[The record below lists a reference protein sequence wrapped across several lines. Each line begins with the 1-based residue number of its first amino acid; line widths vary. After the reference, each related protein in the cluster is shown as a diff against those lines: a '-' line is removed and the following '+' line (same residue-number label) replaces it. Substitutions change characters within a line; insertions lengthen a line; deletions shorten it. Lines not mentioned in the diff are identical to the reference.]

1 MSSVVQSEYVD
12 IPGFEVQK
20 ELGRGGMARV
30 YLAVQRKFGRLVALK
45 VVSGE
50 FTRDMKFRE
59 RFIRESRIN
68 ARLTH
73 PNIVQV
79 YDVGTHE
86 SSLFLVM
93 EYLRGGDL
101 NERLERGM
109 RLNDL
114 VNVIKDMSRAL
125 DYAHS
130 KGFVHRDIKPE
141 NILFR
146 EDGSAVLTDFG
157 IAQITDSDATITQA
171 GTVVGTPQYM
181 SPEQASGRE
190 LDGRS
195 DIYSLGVVLF
205 KMLTGDVPFKSDS
218 AVSVGIKHLQEPVP
232 RLPNYLKAFQPVID
246 QCLAKRPDQR
256 FQSGAELIEA
266 LDSVQTKAELP
277 NATIRAQAVSTQEV
291 RAVGSDILT
300 AARDPSRKD
309 RHSDRQRRRRRLQA
323 LTTLLVIVSIGAG
336 ISYVVLEQPP
346 WAVRVLTLAGVIDDP
361 MAQEAW
367 NNAQSLHQ
375 DPNQGLT
382 AVVAAYRRVLD
393 LAPDHSG
400 AVAAIAGLESQWR
413 QSFSAALAQ
422 GSLGQA
428 ETKLAELEA
437 AFPDDPELV
446 GLKGALADRRRAE
459 ALVISTQALLRSHGI
474 SDIPSATAAIQS
486 YREVLRL
493 APGHPVALA
502 ELDVIAGHY
511 AELAMTSA
519 AEGELENA
527 LNFLDRASAA
537 SASLPI
543 LDNVRDSIR
552 QATTLQEEITNMLQ
566 QAGELRAAGTLINP
580 PGENA
585 AEVYHRVLAADPDN
599 VVAMQGLQE
608 VESQIV
614 AGATQSIAAG
624 EIQSVQVLLDR
635 AGGVG
640 LSAGAINQ
648 IQSRLDAEVSRL
660 SDVQTGLERAQLLL
674 AQGFITAPQPEN
686 AVAVLR
692 EVERL
697 DPGNA
702 QAAELLQIGA
712 ERLVSVAR
720 EAYAVGM
727 VEEARQ
733 YLELALTVTP
743 DVDEWRALRASWN
756 QDNNNAT
763 SS

>member
-1 MSSVVQSEYVD
+1 MSSVVEQEYID
-12 IPGFEVQK
+12 IPGFQVQK

-50 FTRDMKFRE
+50 FTQDTKFRE

-93 EYLRGGDL
+93 EYIRGGDL
-101 NERLERGM
+101 NQLLEQGM
-109 RLNDL
+109 RLSEL
-114 VNVIKDMSRAL
+114 VGVVKDMCRAL
-125 DYAHS
+125 DYAHA

-157 IAQITDSDATITQA
+157 IAQITDSDATLTQA

-205 KMLTGDVPFKSDS
+205 KMLTGDVPFKADT
-218 AVSVGIKHLQEPVP
+218 ALSVGIKHLQEPVP

-246 QCLAKRPDQR
+246 RCLAKRPDQR
-256 FQSGAELIEA
+256 FQNGTELIIA
-266 LDSVQTKAELP
+266 LDEVQTDAELP
-277 NATIRAQAVSTQEV
+277 NATIRAEAVSTQEV
-291 RAVGSDILT
+291 RAVGSDLLT
-300 AARDPSRKD
+300 TARDSSRKD
-309 RHSDRQRRRRRLQA
+309 RNFDRQRYQRRLRA
-323 LTTLLVIVSIGAG
+323 LTSLLVIVSIGAG
-336 ISYVVLEQPP
+336 IAYVVLERPS
-346 WAVRVLTLAGVIDDP
+346 WATRALTVAGVIEDP
-361 MAQEAW
+361 MAQDAW

-375 DPNQGLT
+375 DPNQGLA

-393 LAPDHSG
+393 LDPDHAG
-400 AVAAIAGLESQWR
+400 ASSAIAGLETQWR

-422 GSLGQA
+422 SDLSQA
-428 ETKLAELEA
+428 ETKLSELESAFPGNAELA
-437 AFPDDPELV
+437 SLSV
-446 GLKGALADRRRAE
+446 ALADRRRAE
-459 ALVISTQALLRSHGI
+459 ALLVSTQALLRSHGV

-493 APGHPVALA
+493 APGHPVAMS
-502 ELDVIAGHY
+502 ELDSIATHY
-511 AELAMTSA
+511 AELAMESA
-519 AEGELENA
+519 SQGELDSA
-527 LNFLDRASAA
+527 LTLLDRASAA
-537 SASLPI
+537 NASLPI
-543 LDNVRDSIR
+543 LDDVRDSIR
-552 QATTLQEEITNMLQ
+552 QATTLQEEIGNMLQ
-566 QAGELRAAGTLINP
+566 RAGELRAAGTLINP
-580 PGENA
+580 PGDNA

-599 VVAMQGLQE
+599 VVAMQGLNE

-614 AGATQSIAAG
+614 SRSSQLIGNSD
-624 EIQSVQVLLDR
+624 IQSVQALLDR
-635 AGGVG
+635 ANAVG
-640 LSAGAINQ
+640 LNPDSIAEVQG
-648 IQSRLDAEVSRL
+648 RLDSEVARL
-660 SDVQTGLERAQLLL
+660 ANVQIGLERAQLLL

-697 DPGNA
+697 DPGNEQA
-702 QAAELLQIGA
+702 TVLLQAAAG
-712 ERLVSVAR
+712 RLAAVAR
-720 EAYAVGM
+720 EAYGVGM

-743 DVDEWRALRASWN
+743 DVTEWRELRATWN
-756 QDNNNAT
+756 QDNNNAA
-763 SS
+763 SL

>member
-1 MSSVVQSEYVD
+1 MSSVAESEFMD
-12 IPGFEVQK
+12 IPGFQIQK

-50 FTRDMKFRE
+50 FTRDTKFRE

-86 SSLFLVM
+86 SSLYLVM
-93 EYLRGGDL
+93 EYVRGGDL
-101 NERLERGM
+101 NQRLERGM
-109 RLNDL
+109 RLTEL
-114 VNVIKDMSRAL
+114 VGVIKDMCRAL
-125 DYAHS
+125 DYAHG

-157 IAQITDSDATITQA
+157 IAQFADSDATLTQA

-195 DIYSLGVVLF
+195 DIYSLGVVLY
-205 KMLTGDVPFKSDS
+205 KMLTGDVPYKADS
-218 AVSVGIKHLQEPVP
+218 AVSVGIKHLQEPIP

-246 QCLAKRPDQR
+246 QCLAKRKDQR
-256 FQSGAELIEA
+256 FQNGAELMEA
-266 LDSVQTKAELP
+266 LDAVQTEAELP

-300 AARDPSRKD
+300 TAREPGRKD
-309 RHSDRQRRRRRLQA
+309 RNYDRRRRRRSLRA

-336 ISYVVLEQPP
+336 ISYVMLEQPP
-346 WAVRVLTLAGVIDDP
+346 WAVRVLTLVGVIEDP
-361 MAQEAW
+361 LAQAAW

-393 LAPDHSG
+393 LEPDHSG
-400 AVAAIAGLESQWR
+400 ATSAIAGLESQWR
-413 QSFSAALAQ
+413 QSFRAALDQ
-422 GSLGQA
+422 GELSQA
-428 ETKLAELEA
+428 ETKLSELEA
-437 AFPDDPELV
+437 AFPEDPELI

-459 ALVISTQALLRSHGI
+459 ALLTSTQALLRSHGI

-493 APGHPVALA
+493 APGHPAALA
-502 ELDVIAGHY
+502 ELDVIATHY
-511 AELAMTSA
+511 ADLAMASA
-519 AEGELENA
+519 AEGELDSA

-537 SASLPI
+537 NAQLPV
-543 LDNVRDSIR
+543 LDDVRDSIR

-585 AEVYHRVLAADPDN
+585 AEMYHRVLAADPDN
-599 VVAMQGLQE
+599 AVATQGLQE

-614 AGATQSIAAG
+614 ATATQSIAAG
-624 EIQSVQVLLDR
+624 DVQSVQALLAR
-635 AGGVG
+635 AGAVG
-640 LSAGAINQ
+640 LSPAALSQVQG
-648 IQSRLDAEVSRL
+648 RLDTEVSRL
-660 SDVQTGLERAQLLL
+660 ANIQTGLERAQLLL

-697 DPGNA
+697 DPGNE
-702 QAAELLQIGA
+702 QAAALLRSGA

-720 EAYAVGM
+720 EAYEVGM

-743 DVDEWRALRASWN
+743 DVDEWRALRATWN
-756 QDNNNAT
+756 QDHNNAA
-763 SS
+763 SR

>member
-1 MSSVVQSEYVD
+1 MSSVVQSEFVD

-45 VVSGE
+45 VVSGD
-50 FTRDMKFRE
+50 FTRDTKFRE

-86 SSLFLVM
+86 SALFLVM

-101 NERLERGM
+101 NQRLERGM

-114 VNVIKDMSRAL
+114 VNVVKDMSRAL
-125 DYAHS
+125 DYAHA

-157 IAQITDSDATITQA
+157 IAQFADSDATITQA

-181 SPEQASGRE
+181 SPEQASGKE

-246 QCLAKRPDQR
+246 QCLAKRPEQR
-256 FQSGAELIEA
+256 FQNGTELIEA
-266 LDSVQTKAELP
+266 LDAVQTEAELP

-309 RHSDRQRRRRRLQA
+309 RNYDRRRRRRSLRA

-336 ISYVVLEQPP
+336 ISYVMLEQPP
-346 WAVRVLTLAGVIDDP
+346 WAVRALTLVGVIEDP

-382 AVVAAYRRVLD
+382 AVVAGYRRVLD
-393 LAPDHSG
+393 MAPDHAG
-400 AVAAIAGLESQWR
+400 AVSAIAGLESQWR

-422 GSLGQA
+422 GNLGQA
-428 ETKLAELEA
+428 ETKLSELEA
-437 AFPDDPELV
+437 AFPEDPELV
-446 GLKGALADRRRAE
+446 ALKGALADRRRAE
-459 ALVISTQALLRSHGI
+459 VLVTSTQALLRSHGI

-502 ELDVIAGHY
+502 ELDVIAAHY
-511 AELAMTSA
+511 AELAMASA
-519 AEGELENA
+519 AVGELDNA

-537 SASLPI
+537 SAELPI
-543 LDNVRDSIR
+543 LDDVRDSIR

-580 PGENA
+580 AGENA

-599 VVAMQGLQE
+599 AVATQGLQE

-614 AGATQSIAAG
+614 ARATQAITAG
-624 EIQSVQVLLDR
+624 DVQSVQVLLDR
-635 AGGVG
+635 AGAVG
-640 LSAGAINQ
+640 LSP
-648 IQSRLDAEVSRL
+648 SCHHS
-660 SDVQTGLERAQLLL
+660 
-674 AQGFITAPQPEN
+674 
-686 AVAVLR
+686 
-692 EVERL
+692 
-697 DPGNA
+697 
-702 QAAELLQIGA
+702 GA
-712 ERLVSVAR
+712 EPAR
-720 EAYAVGM
+720 YGGIPSGRRTDR
-727 VEEARQ
+727 AR
-733 YLELALTVTP
+733 AGSAP
-743 DVDEWRALRASWN
+743 ARAGIHHGSPAGKRGSRAPGS
-756 QDNNNAT
+756 
-763 SS
+763 

>member
-1 MSSVVQSEYVD
+1 MSSVAEQTFID
-12 IPGFEVQK
+12 IPGFQVQK

-30 YLAVQRKFGRLVALK
+30 YLAVQQKFGRLVALK

-50 FTRDMKFRE
+50 FTQDTKFRE

-101 NERLERGM
+101 NQRLEQGM
-109 RLNDL
+109 RLTEL
-114 VNVIKDMSRAL
+114 VNVVKDMCRAL
-125 DYAHS
+125 DYAHG

-157 IAQITDSDATITQA
+157 IAQIADSNATLTQA

-205 KMLTGDVPFKSDS
+205 KMLTGDVPFKADS

-232 RLPNYLKAFQPVID
+232 KLPNYLKAFQPVID
-246 QCLAKRPDQR
+246 SCLAKRPDQR
-256 FQSGAELIEA
+256 FQNGSELIAA
-266 LDSVQTKAELP
+266 LDAVQTEAELP

-291 RAVGSDILT
+291 RAVGSDLLT
-300 AARDPSRKD
+300 TARDATRKD
-309 RHSDRQRRRRRLQA
+309 RISDRLSSKRRIRA
-323 LTTLLVIVSIGAG
+323 LLSLLVIVSIGAG
-336 ISYVVLEQPP
+336 VTYVVLEQPS
-346 WAVRVLTLAGVIDDP
+346 WSVRALTVVGVIEDP

-393 LAPDHSG
+393 VDPDHTG
-400 AVAAIAGLESQWR
+400 AISAIAGLETQWR

-422 GSLGQA
+422 SDLSQA

-437 AFPDDPELV
+437 AFPGDLELAS
-446 GLKGALADRRRAE
+446 LSSALADRRRAE
-459 ALVISTQALLRSHGI
+459 VLVTSTQALLRSHGI
-474 SDIPSATAAIQS
+474 SDIPAATAAIQS

-493 APGHPVALA
+493 APGHPIAMQ
-502 ELDVIAGHY
+502 ELDIIATHY
-511 AELAMTSA
+511 AELAMGSA
-519 AEGELENA
+519 AVGELDSA
-527 LNFLDRASAA
+527 LTLLDRASAA
-537 SASLPI
+537 NAGLPI
-543 LDNVRDSIR
+543 LDDVRDSIR

-566 QAGELRAAGTLINP
+566 RAGELRAAGTLINP

-599 VVAMQGLQE
+599 VVAMQGLNE

-614 AGATQSIAAG
+614 SLTIQLIDASD
-624 EIQSVQVLLDR
+624 IQSVQALLDR
-635 AGGVG
+635 AGAVG
-640 LSAGAINQ
+640 LNPDSIAEVKG
-648 IQSRLDAEVSRL
+648 RLDTEVARL
-660 SDVQTGLERAQLLL
+660 ANIQTGLERAQLLL

-697 DPGNA
+697 DPGNE
-702 QAAELLQIGA
+702 QAALLLQAAA
-712 ERLVSVAR
+712 ERLAAVAR

-743 DVDEWRALRASWN
+743 DVSEWRALRSSWN
-756 QDNNNAT
+756 QDNNNAA
-763 SS
+763 SL

>member
-1 MSSVVQSEYVD
+1 MSSVAEESFID
-12 IPGFEVQK
+12 IPGFQIQK

-50 FTRDMKFRE
+50 FTQDTRFRE

-93 EYLRGGDL
+93 EYVRGGDL
-101 NERLERGM
+101 NQRLERGM
-109 RLNDL
+109 RLSEL
-114 VNVIKDMSRAL
+114 VSVVKDMCRAL
-125 DYAHS
+125 DYAHG

-157 IAQITDSDATITQA
+157 IAQFTDADATLTQA

-205 KMLTGDVPFKSDS
+205 KMLTGDVPFKADS

-246 QCLAKRPDQR
+246 NCLAKRPDQR
-256 FQSGAELIEA
+256 FQNGGELIAA
-266 LDSVQTKAELP
+266 LDAVQTEAELP

-291 RAVGSDILT
+291 RAVGSDLLT
-300 AARDPSRKD
+300 TARDPSRKD
-309 RHSDRQRRRRRLQA
+309 RHSDQRRRKRRLRR
-323 LTTLLVIVSIGAG
+323 LLSLLVIVSLGAG
-336 ISYVVLEQPP
+336 ISYIVLEQPS
-346 WAVRVLTLAGVIDDP
+346 WSVRILTFAGVIEDP

-367 NNAQSLHQ
+367 NDAQSLAQ

-393 LAPDHSG
+393 LDPDHAG
-400 AVAAIAGLESQWR
+400 ANAAIAGLENQWR

-422 GSLGQA
+422 GDLSQA

-437 AFPDDPELV
+437 AFPDDPELASLNV
-446 GLKGALADRRRAE
+446 ALSDRRRAE
-459 ALVISTQALLRSHGI
+459 VLLSSTQALLRSHGI
-474 SDIPSATAAIQS
+474 SDIPSATSAIQS

-493 APGHPVALA
+493 APGHPVAMG
-502 ELDVIAGHY
+502 ELDTIATHY
-511 AELAMTSA
+511 AGLAMEA
-519 AEGELENA
+519 AAAGELDDA
-527 LNFLDRASAA
+527 LTLLDRASAA
-537 SASLPI
+537 NAGLPI
-543 LDNVRDSIR
+543 LDDVRDSIR
-552 QATTLQEEITNMLQ
+552 QATTLQEEIANMLQ

-599 VVAMQGLQE
+599 VVAMQGLNE

-614 AGATQSIAAG
+614 SRSSQLLAAG
-624 EIQSVQVLLDR
+624 DIQSVQALLDR
-635 AGGVG
+635 ASAVG
-640 LSAGAINQ
+640 LNPDSIAEVQG
-648 IQSRLDAEVSRL
+648 RLDLEVARL
-660 SDVQTGLERAQLLL
+660 ADVQTGLERAQLLL

-697 DPGNA
+697 DPGNEQGA
-702 QAAELLQIGA
+702 ALLQAAA
-712 ERLVSVAR
+712 ERLAAVAQ
-720 EAYAVGM
+720 EAYDVGM

-743 DVDEWRALRASWN
+743 DVSEWRALRATWN
-756 QDNNNAT
+756 QDNNNDA
-763 SS
+763 SL